1 MSLFLT
7 PKGDSKMNINEDLSL
22 LALRFKNLIKR
33 AFRKRNKE
41 LLQKDIVILFNEIFF
56 RQSKNK
62 GKMSNGKSS
71 KRNSAG
77 ESGHSSSEKEESGF
91 FDKIKEKI
99 EDALD

>member
-1 MSLFLT
+1 
-7 PKGDSKMNINEDLSL
+7 
-22 LALRFKNLIKR
+22 
-33 AFRKRNKE
+33 
-41 LLQKDIVILFNEIFF
+41 
-56 RQSKNK
+56 
-62 GKMSNGKSS
+62 MSNGKSS